1 MFRCSPRRN
10 ASRRIA
16 DKVID
21 RSITREYGRRA
32 IELCVPRKGVGA
44 RAGSCEGAEAEA
56 ETGREP
62 HAGEGEGGRC
72 DAARGR
78 PRRGARRDVAR
89 VGRQRLRE
97 RGRGGERLRLA
108 GCRRGVRAA
117 SPTRA
122 MRPCA
127 NAGPR
132 TSKTAWTSWTDGPAV
147 AIVMLGLSKRASGAD
162 IADRKAPESSLDR
175 VD

>member
-1 MFRCSPRRN
+1 M
-10 ASRRIA
+10 
-16 DKVID
+16 
-21 RSITREYGRRA
+21 
-32 IELCVPRKGVGA
+32 
-44 RAGSCEGAEAEA
+44 
-56 ETGREP
+56 
-62 HAGEGEGGRC
+62 
-72 DAARGR
+72 
-78 PRRGARRDVAR
+78 
-89 VGRQRLRE
+89 
-97 RGRGGERLRLA
+97 
-108 GCRRGVRAA
+108 RAA

-132 TSKTAWTSWTDGPAV
+132 TSKTAWTDGPAF